1 MQAVSDATPLIHL
14 SKISKVS
21 YLKKL
26 FGAIFIPKEIFEEIV
41 IKGKEFKKKEVAF
54 VEKLIEEKFVI
65 VKEARSSLNMP
76 NLHIGELKAMS
87 LCKDIKIR
95 ALLID
100 EKEGYEAALIL
111 GLKPLRTTSLLLRIL
126 NKKMI
131 KFNDYKEALIGL
143 SESGYFLSAETYERL
158 LEAGRKGR

>member
-41 IKGKEFKKKEVAF
+41 IKGKGHKEVAF
-54 VEKLIEEKFVI
+54 IEKLIEEEFVN

-87 LCKDIKIR
+87 L
-95 ALLID
+95 
-100 EKEGYEAALIL
+100 
-111 GLKPLRTTSLLLRIL
+111 
-126 NKKMI
+126 
-131 KFNDYKEALIGL
+131 
-143 SESGYFLSAETYERL
+143 
-158 LEAGRKGR
+158 

>member
-1 MQAVSDATPLIHL
+1 
-14 SKISKVS
+14 
-21 YLKKL
+21 
-26 FGAIFIPKEIFEEIV
+26 
-41 IKGKEFKKKEVAF
+41 
-54 VEKLIEEKFVI
+54 
-65 VKEARSSLNMP
+65 
-76 NLHIGELKAMS
+76 MS

>member
-26 FGAIFIPKEIFEEIV
+26 FDAIFIPREIFEEIV
-41 IKGKEFKKKEVAF
+41 IKGKGHKEAAF
-54 VEKLIEEKFVI
+54 IEKLIEEGFVN
-65 VKEARSSLNMP
+65 VKEARSGINMP
-76 NLHIGELKAMS
+76 NLHTGELKAMA
-87 LCKDIKIR
+87 LCKELKIKN
-95 ALLID
+95 LLID

-111 GLKPLRTTSLLLRIL
+111 GLKPLRTTSLLLRML
-126 NKKMI
+126 NRKMI
-131 KFNDYKEALIGL
+131 KFNGYKDALIGL

>member
-26 FGAIFIPKEIFEEIV
+26 FGAIFIPKEIFEEMV
-41 IKGKEFKKKEVAF
+41 IKGKGHKEVAF
-54 VEKLIEEKFVI
+54 IEKLIEEKFVN
-65 VKEARSSLNMP
+65 VKEAHSSINMP
-76 NLHIGELKAMS
+76 NLHTGELKAMA
-87 LCKDIKIR
+87 LCKDLKIR